1 MDDILQGYAAA
12 ATPSLIAR
20 YDELDVEEI
29 YAPVLDL
36 LPTAPVRVCDI
47 GTGTGRDAA
56 WFAALGHQVLAVE
69 PVAELREAGIALHP
83 SGRITWLDDRLPH
96 LDKTTQHGRFD
107 LVTLCGVWQHLEE
120 DARDIAV
127 ANLAEITAPGG
138 MLVMSLRHGPGA
150 AGRRVFPIEPHETIA
165 AACGNGFSLLR
176 RVETG
181 SIQPGKIAAG
191 VRWTWVALRKS

>member
-1 MDDILQGYAAA
+1 MGDILQGYAAA

-20 YDELDVEEI
+20 YDRLDVQKV

-56 WFAALGHQVLAVE
+56 WFAARGYKVLALE

-83 SGRITWLDDRLPH
+83 SERITWLDDRLPH
-96 LDKTTQHGRFD
+96 LAKTTQHGRFD

-120 DARDIAV
+120 DARDIAI

-138 MLVMSLRHGPGA
+138 MLVMSLRHGPGV
-150 AGRRVFPIEPHETIA
+150 AGRRVFPLDPHETIQ
-165 AACGNGFSLLR
+165 AACRQGFSLLR
-176 RVETG
+176 RVKTG
-181 SIQPGKIAAG
+181 SIQPGNIAAG
-191 VRWTWVALRKS
+191 VRWTWLVLKNS